1 MAMHS
6 PSGMT
11 LLAVQS
17 TELVVQETG
26 SRSAEL
32 VFGSI
37 DGLFSV
43 LGIISAA
50 GSAALIPVQIFATG
64 VGGAVAGAL
73 SVFAATYLS
82 ETHEKKTQ
90 LLEAITRTN
99 RQRSR
104 QTNGNKKKP
113 VPLTTEHPK
122 IHRLLGKINRRALGS
137 GIVTAIT
144 SALASLVLLLPLVLF
159 PETYAV
165 TASIVIGVILL
176 FLLGAFR
183 GVTLKQS
190 AAKSAMKMVVL
201 GILVILASKVL
212 GSYVLQLVTQ

>member
-1 MAMHS
+1 M
-6 PSGMT
+6 
-11 LLAVQS
+11 AVQS
-17 TELVVQETG
+17 TELIVEETG
-26 SRSAEL
+26 SRGAEL

-104 QTNGNKKKP
+104 QNNGSKKKP
-113 VPLTTEHPK
+113 APLTTEHPK
-122 IHRLLGKINRRALGS
+122 VHRLLGKINRRALGS

-144 SALASLVLLLPLVLF
+144 SALASLVLLFPLVLF

-165 TASIVIGVILL
+165 TASIIIGVMLL

-183 GVTLKQS
+183 GITLKQS
-190 AAKSAMKMVVL
+190 AAKSAAKMVVL
-201 GILVILASKVL
+201 GILVILASKLL
-212 GSYVLQLVTQ
+212 GSYVLKLVT

>member
-1 MAMHS
+1 M
-6 PSGMT
+6 
-11 LLAVQS
+11 QS
-17 TELVVQETG
+17 TELLVQETG

-104 QTNGNKKKP
+104 QTNGNKKKA
-113 VPLTTEHPK
+113 VPLTTDHPK
-122 IHRLLGKINRRALGS
+122 VNRLLGKINRRALGS

-144 SALASLVLLLPLVLF
+144 SALASLVLLFPLVLF
-159 PETYAV
+159 PDTYSV
-165 TASIVIGVILL
+165 TASIVIGILLL

-190 AAKSAMKMVVL
+190 ATKSAVKMVIL
-201 GILVILASKVL
+201 GILVIFASKVL
-212 GSYVLQLVTQ
+212 GSYVLKLVT

>member
-1 MAMHS
+1 M
-6 PSGMT
+6 
-11 LLAVQS
+11 AVQS
-17 TELVVQETG
+17 TELLVEETG

-144 SALASLVLLLPLVLF
+144 SALASLVLLFPLVLF
-159 PETYAV
+159 PDAYAV
-165 TASIVIGVILL
+165 TASIVIGVLLL

-190 AAKSAMKMVVL
+190 AAKSAVKMVIL
-201 GILVILASKVL
+201 GILVILASKIL
-212 GSYVLQLVTQ
+212 GSYVLSLVTH

>member
-1 MAMHS
+1 M
-6 PSGMT
+6 
-11 LLAVQS
+11 
-17 TELVVQETG
+17 
-26 SRSAEL
+26 
-32 VFGSI
+32 
-37 DGLFSV
+37 
-43 LGIISAA
+43 
-50 GSAALIPVQIFATG
+50 PVQIFATG

-104 QTNGNKKKP
+104 QTNGNRKKT

-159 PETYAV
+159 PDTYAV
-165 TASIVIGVILL
+165 TASIIIGVILL

-212 GSYVLQLVTQ
+212 GSYVLKLVTQ

>member
-1 MAMHS
+1 
-6 PSGMT
+6 
-11 LLAVQS
+11 LAVQS
-17 TELVVQETG
+17 TELVLEETG
-26 SRSAEL
+26 SRGAEL

-50 GSAALIPVQIFATG
+50 ASAALIPVQIFATG

-82 ETHEKKTQ
+82 KTHEKKTQ

-104 QTNGNKKKP
+104 QTNGSKKKP
-113 VPLTTEHPK
+113 VPITTEHPK
-122 IHRLLGKINRRALGS
+122 VHRLLGKINRRALGS

-144 SALASLVLLLPLVLF
+144 SALASLVLLFPLVLF

-165 TASIVIGVILL
+165 TASIIIGVIML

-183 GVTLKQS
+183 GITLKQS
-190 AAKSAMKMVVL
+190 AGKSAVKMVVL
-201 GILVILASKVL
+201 GILVILASKLL
-212 GSYVLQLVTQ
+212 GSYVLELVT

>member
-1 MAMHS
+1 M
-6 PSGMT
+6 
-11 LLAVQS
+11 AVQS
-17 TELVVQETG
+17 TELVVQEIG

-64 VGGAVAGAL
+64 LGGAVAGAL

-104 QTNGNKKKP
+104 HTNGNKKKP

-144 SALASLVLLLPLVLF
+144 SALASLVLLFPLVLF
-159 PETYAV
+159 PDTYAV
-165 TASIVIGVILL
+165 TASIIIGVLLL

-190 AAKSAMKMVVL
+190 ATKSAMKMVIL

-212 GSYVLQLVTQ
+212 GSYVLKLVTQ

>member
-1 MAMHS
+1 
-6 PSGMT
+6 
-11 LLAVQS
+11 VQS

-165 TASIVIGVILL
+165 TASIIIGVTLL

-212 GSYVLQLVTQ
+212 GSYVLKLVTQ

>member
-1 MAMHS
+1 M
-6 PSGMT
+6 
-11 LLAVQS
+11 AVQS

-104 QTNGNKKKP
+104 QTNGNRKKP

-165 TASIVIGVILL
+165 TASIIIGVILL

-212 GSYVLQLVTQ
+212 GSYVLKLVTQ

>member
-1 MAMHS
+1 M
-6 PSGMT
+6 
-11 LLAVQS
+11 AVQS
-17 TELVVQETG
+17 TELVVEETG

-73 SVFAATYLS
+73 SVFAAVYLS

-104 QTNGNKKKP
+104 QTNGSKKRH
-113 VPLTTEHPK
+113 VTITTEHPK
-122 IHRLLGKINRRALGS
+122 VHRLLGKINRRALGS

-144 SALASLVLLLPLVLF
+144 SALASLVLLFPLVLF

-165 TASIVIGVILL
+165 TASIIIGVMML

-190 AAKSAMKMVVL
+190 AAKSALKMVVL
-201 GILVILASKVL
+201 GILVILASKIL
-212 GSYVLQLVTQ
+212 GSYVLKLVTQ

>member
-1 MAMHS
+1 M
-6 PSGMT
+6 
-11 LLAVQS
+11 
-17 TELVVQETG
+17 QETG

-90 LLEAITRTN
+90 LLEAIRHTN
-99 RQRSR
+99 RARSR
-104 QTNGNKKKP
+104 QLANGNKKKP
-113 VPLTTEHPK
+113 VPLTTDHPK
-122 IHRLLGKINRRALGS
+122 VSHLLGKINRRALGS

-144 SALASLVLLLPLVLF
+144 SALASMVLLFPLVIF
-159 PETYAV
+159 PVTYAV
-165 TASIVIGVILL
+165 TASTIIGVAML

-190 AAKSAMKMVVL
+190 AAKSAIKMVVL
-201 GILVILASKVL
+201 GVLVVLASKIL
-212 GSYVLQLVTQ
+212 GSYVLTLVT

>member
-1 MAMHS
+1 MWLLRGRTLR
-6 PSGMT
+6 SG
-11 LLAVQS
+11 
-17 TELVVQETG
+17 
-26 SRSAEL
+26 
-32 VFGSI
+32 
-37 DGLFSV
+37 
-43 LGIISAA
+43 
-50 GSAALIPVQIFATG
+50 IFERG
-64 VGGAVAGAL
+64 VGEADGKAV
-73 SVFAATYLS
+73 SFFAATYLA
-82 ETHEKKTQ
+82 ETHEKKTG

-113 VPLTTEHPK
+113 APLTTEHPK

-137 GIVTAIT
+137 GIVSAIT

-159 PETYAV
+159 PDTYAV
-165 TASIVIGVILL
+165 TASIVIGVLLL

-190 AAKSAMKMVVL
+190 AAKSALKMVIL

-212 GSYVLQLVTQ
+212 GSYVLKLVTQ

>member
-1 MAMHS
+1 M
-6 PSGMT
+6 
-11 LLAVQS
+11 AVQS
-17 TELVVQETG
+17 TELVIEETG

-50 GSAALIPVQIFATG
+50 GSAALVPVQIFATG

-90 LLEAITRTN
+90 LLEAIKHTN
-99 RQRSR
+99 RQRSKLN
-104 QTNGNKKKP
+104 NGNKKKP
-113 VPLTTEHPK
+113 APITTEHPK
-122 IHRLLGKINRRALGS
+122 VTKLVGRINRRALGS
-137 GIVTAIT
+137 GIVTATT
-144 SALASLVLLLPLVLF
+144 SALASLVLLFPLVVF
-159 PETYAV
+159 PQTYSV
-165 TASIVIGVILL
+165 TASILTGVLLL

-190 AAKSAMKMVVL
+190 ATTSAVKMVVL
-201 GILVILASKVL
+201 GILVIFASKLL
-212 GSYVLQLVTQ
+212 GSYVLTLIAQ

>member
-1 MAMHS
+1 M
-6 PSGMT
+6 
-11 LLAVQS
+11 
-17 TELVVQETG
+17 
-26 SRSAEL
+26 
-32 VFGSI
+32 
-37 DGLFSV
+37 
-43 LGIISAA
+43 
-50 GSAALIPVQIFATG
+50 
-64 VGGAVAGAL
+64 GGAVAGAL

-212 GSYVLQLVTQ
+212 GSYVLKLVTQ

>member
-1 MAMHS
+1 
-6 PSGMT
+6 
-11 LLAVQS
+11 
-17 TELVVQETG
+17 
-26 SRSAEL
+26 
-32 VFGSI
+32 
-37 DGLFSV
+37 
-43 LGIISAA
+43 
-50 GSAALIPVQIFATG
+50 

-90 LLEAITRTN
+90 LLEAIRHTN

-113 VPLTTEHPK
+113 ALLTTEHPK
-122 IHRLLGKINRRALGS
+122 VHRLLGKINRRALGS

-144 SALASLVLLLPLVLF
+144 SALASLVLLFPLVLF
-159 PETYAV
+159 PETSAV
-165 TASIVIGVILL
+165 TVSIIVGVILL

-190 AAKSAMKMVVL
+190 ATKSAAKMVIL
-201 GILVILASKVL
+201 GVLVIFASKVL
-212 GSYVLQLVTQ
+212 GSFVLTLVTR

>member
-1 MAMHS
+1 M
-6 PSGMT
+6 
-11 LLAVQS
+11 AVQS

-82 ETHEKKTQ
+82 ETH
-90 LLEAITRTN
+90 
-99 RQRSR
+99 
-104 QTNGNKKKP
+104 KKKP

-144 SALASLVLLLPLVLF
+144 SALASLVLLVPLVLF

-165 TASIVIGVILL
+165 TASIFIGVILL

-212 GSYVLQLVTQ
+212 GSYVLKLVTQ

>member
-1 MAMHS
+1 M
-6 PSGMT
+6 
-11 LLAVQS
+11 AVQS

-26 SRSAEL
+26 SRGAEL

-82 ETHEKKTQ
+82 ETHEKKTR
-90 LLEAITRTN
+90 LLEAIIRTN
-99 RQRSR
+99 RQRSK
-104 QTNGNKKKP
+104 QTNSNKKKP
-113 VPLTTEHPK
+113 VPLTTDHPRV
-122 IHRLLGKINRRALGS
+122 HRLLGKINRRALLS
-137 GIVTAIT
+137 GVVTAIT
-144 SALASLVLLLPLVLF
+144 SALASLVLLFPLVLL
-159 PETYAV
+159 PQTYAV
-165 TASIVIGVILL
+165 TASMIIGVLLL

-190 AAKSAMKMVVL
+190 AVKSAVKMVIL
-201 GILVILASKVL
+201 GILVILASKML
-212 GSYVLQLVTQ
+212 GSYVLTLIAQ

>member
-1 MAMHS
+1 
-6 PSGMT
+6 
-11 LLAVQS
+11 LAVQS
-17 TELVVQETG
+17 TELVVEETG
-26 SRSAEL
+26 SRGAEL

-50 GSAALIPVQIFATG
+50 GSASLIPVQIFATG

-73 SVFAATYLS
+73 SVFAAVYLS

-113 VPLTTEHPK
+113 IPLTTEHPK
-122 IHRLLGKINRRALGS
+122 VHRLLGKINRRALGS

-144 SALASLVLLLPLVLF
+144 SALASLVLLFPLVLF
-159 PETYAV
+159 PQTYAV
-165 TASIVIGVILL
+165 TASIVIGVMML

-183 GVTLKQS
+183 GITLKQS
-190 AAKSAMKMVVL
+190 AAKSAMKMVIL
-201 GILVILASKVL
+201 GILVILASKLL
-212 GSYVLQLVTQ
+212 GSYVLKLVT

>member
-1 MAMHS
+1 
-6 PSGMT
+6 
-11 LLAVQS
+11 LAVQS
-17 TELVVQETG
+17 TELVVEETG
-26 SRSAEL
+26 SRGAEL

-73 SVFAATYLS
+73 SVFAAVYLS

-113 VPLTTEHPK
+113 IPLTTEHPK
-122 IHRLLGKINRRALGS
+122 VHRLLGKINRRALGS

-144 SALASLVLLLPLVLF
+144 SALASLVLLFPLVLF
-159 PETYAV
+159 PEAYAV
-165 TASIVIGVILL
+165 TASIIIGVMML

-183 GVTLKQS
+183 GITLKQS
-190 AAKSAMKMVVL
+190 AAKSAMKMVIL
-201 GILVILASKVL
+201 GILVILTSKLL
-212 GSYVLQLVTQ
+212 GSYVLKLVT

>member
-1 MAMHS
+1 M
-6 PSGMT
+6 
-11 LLAVQS
+11 
-17 TELVVQETG
+17 
-26 SRSAEL
+26 
-32 VFGSI
+32 
-37 DGLFSV
+37 
-43 LGIISAA
+43 
-50 GSAALIPVQIFATG
+50 IPVQIFATG

-73 SVFAATYLS
+73 SVFAAVYLS

-104 QTNGNKKKP
+104 QTNGSKKKP
-113 VPLTTEHPK
+113 VPITTEHPK
-122 IHRLLGKINRRALGS
+122 VHRLVGKINRRALGS

-144 SALASLVLLLPLVLF
+144 SALASLVLLFPLVLV

-165 TASIVIGVILL
+165 TASIVIGVMML

-183 GVTLKQS
+183 GITLKQS

-201 GILVILASKVL
+201 GILVVLASKLL
-212 GSYVLQLVTQ
+212 GSYVLKLVTK

>member
-1 MAMHS
+1 M
-6 PSGMT
+6 
-11 LLAVQS
+11 AVQS
-17 TELVVQETG
+17 TELLVEETG
-26 SRSAEL
+26 SRGAEL

-113 VPLTTEHPK
+113 LPLTTEHPK
-122 IHRLLGKINRRALGS
+122 VHRLLGKINRRALGS

-144 SALASLVLLLPLVLF
+144 SALASLVLLFPLVLF
-159 PETYAV
+159 PETYSV
-165 TASIVIGVILL
+165 TASIVIGVMML

-183 GVTLKQS
+183 GITLKQS
-190 AAKSAMKMVVL
+190 AAKAAVKMVVL
-201 GILVILASKVL
+201 GILVILASRIL
-212 GSYVLQLVTQ
+212 GSYVLKLVT

>member
-1 MAMHS
+1 V
-6 PSGMT
+6 
-11 LLAVQS
+11 AVQS
-17 TELVVQETG
+17 TELVVQETA

-90 LLEAITRTN
+90 LLEAIKHTN

-104 QTNGNKKKP
+104 QSNGGKKKP
-113 VPLTTEHPK
+113 TLLTTDHPK
-122 IHRLLGKINRRALGS
+122 VSRLLGRINRRALGS

-144 SALASLVLLLPLVLF
+144 SALASLVLLFPLVVF
-159 PETYAV
+159 PQTYAV
-165 TASIVIGVILL
+165 TASTSIGVVLL

-190 AAKSAMKMVVL
+190 AAKSAVKMVIL
-201 GILVILASKVL
+201 GVLVILASKIL
-212 GSYVLQLVTQ
+212 GSYVLTLIAQ

>member
-1 MAMHS
+1 M
-6 PSGMT
+6 
-11 LLAVQS
+11 AVQS
-17 TELVVQETG
+17 TELVVEETG
-26 SRSAEL
+26 SRGAEL

-73 SVFAATYLS
+73 SVFAAVYLS

-113 VPLTTEHPK
+113 IPLTTEHPK
-122 IHRLLGKINRRALGS
+122 VHRLLGKINRRALGS

-144 SALASLVLLLPLVLF
+144 SALASLVLLFPLVLF
-159 PETYAV
+159 PEAYAV
-165 TASIVIGVILL
+165 TASIIIGVMML

-183 GVTLKQS
+183 GITLKQS
-190 AAKSAMKMVVL
+190 AAKSAMKMVIL
-201 GILVILASKVL
+201 GILVILTSKLL
-212 GSYVLQLVTQ
+212 GSYVLKLVT

>member
-1 MAMHS
+1 L
-6 PSGMT
+6 PLWGGPV
-11 LLAVQS
+11 LAVQS
-17 TELVVQETG
+17 TELVVEETG
-26 SRSAEL
+26 SRGAEL

-73 SVFAATYLS
+73 SVFAAVYLS

-104 QTNGNKKKP
+104 HTNGNKKKP
-113 VPLTTEHPK
+113 VPITTEHPK
-122 IHRLLGKINRRALGS
+122 VHRLLGKINRRALGS

-144 SALASLVLLLPLVLF
+144 SALASLVLLFPLVLF
-159 PETYAV
+159 PATYAV
-165 TASIVIGVILL
+165 TASIIIGVMML

-183 GVTLKQS
+183 GITLKQS
-190 AAKSAMKMVVL
+190 AAKSALKMVVL
-201 GILVILASKVL
+201 GILVVLASKIL
-212 GSYVLQLVTQ
+212 GSYVLKLVTQ